1 VELGQFEALYR
12 DSRAEVY
19 AFVSGLLRDRSAAE
33 EVTATAFEK
42 ALRARDRFDPARGS
56 ARGWM
61 FGIARNAAYDELRR
75 RTRQAELKEGP
86 MTEDRVSP
94 GPDEL
99 AESAARRDVVRSAMT
114 DLDDRE
120 RELVV
125 LKFHAGLSHDEIG
138 EVMGISA
145 TNASTMLHR
154 TVTKLRKA
162 CREMA

>member
-1 VELGQFEALYR
+1 M
-12 DSRAEVY
+12 S
-19 AFVSGLLRDRSAAE
+19 
-33 EVTATAFEK
+33 
-42 ALRARDRFDPARGS
+42 
-56 ARGWM
+56 
-61 FGIARNAAYDELRR
+61 
-75 RTRQAELKEGP
+75 
-86 MTEDRVSP
+86 

-99 AESAARRDVVRSAMT
+99 AQSAARRDVVRAAMT
-114 DLDDRE
+114 DLDDGE